1 MNIIILLYLLFYCIC
16 CICCISKMR
25 GLVREDSGDLKLP
38 SRAKYAFELERKKET
53 MKEIELYMLF
63 SKINKSYNKLNT
75 IESKINEESD
85 KLKIKIKKEL
95 GDNIGT
101 YNLDGSLEETISDI
115 LDNSIDELNK
125 NYLSLIEERNKE
137 LEIIIKKK
145 DEWIE
150 KYDTMKI

>member
-1 MNIIILLYLLFYCIC
+1 
-16 CICCISKMR
+16 MR
-25 GLVREDSGDLKLP
+25 PLVREDSGDLKLP

-63 SKINKSYNKLNT
+63 SKINKSYDKLNT
-75 IESKINEESD
+75 IESKINKESD
-85 KLKIKIKKEL
+85 ELKNKIKEEL
-95 GDNIGT
+95 GNKIFT
-101 YNLDGSLEETISDI
+101 YNLDGSLEESIYDI
-115 LDNSIDELNK
+115 LNKSIDELNK

-137 LEIIIKKK
+137 LESIIKKK

>member
-1 MNIIILLYLLFYCIC
+1 MIINIIYS
-16 CICCISKMR
+16 ISKMR
-25 GLVREDSGDLKLP
+25 RLVREDSGDLKL
-38 SRAKYAFELERKKET
+38 SIRAKYAFELERKKET

-137 LEIIIKKK
+137 LESIIKKK

-150 KYDTMKI
+150 KYGIMNI

>member
-1 MNIIILLYLLFYCIC
+1 
-16 CICCISKMR
+16 
-25 GLVREDSGDLKLP
+25 
-38 SRAKYAFELERKKET
+38 
-53 MKEIELYMLF
+53 MLF

-137 LEIIIKKK
+137 LESIIKKK

-150 KYDTMKI
+150 KYGIMNI

>member
-1 MNIIILLYLLFYCIC
+1 
-16 CICCISKMR
+16 MR
-25 GLVREDSGDLKLP
+25 RLVREDSGDLKLP
-38 SRAKYAFELERKKET
+38 SRAKYAFELERKEET

-63 SKINKSYNKLNT
+63 SKINKSYDKLNS

-101 YNLDGSLEETISDI
+101 YNLDGSLEESIYDI
-115 LDNSIDELNK
+115 LNKSIDELNK
-125 NYLSLIEERNKE
+125 NYLSLIKERNKE
-137 LEIIIKKK
+137 LEIIIEKK